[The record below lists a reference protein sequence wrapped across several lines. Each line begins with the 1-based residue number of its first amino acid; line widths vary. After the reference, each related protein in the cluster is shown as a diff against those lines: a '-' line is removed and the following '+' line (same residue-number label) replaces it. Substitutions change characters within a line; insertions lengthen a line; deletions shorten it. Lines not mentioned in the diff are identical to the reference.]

1 MVHSVK
7 HLHVVASST
16 VTTTHTTLSMSYM
29 AQAFL
34 IKEFG
39 GYITDWNGNELN
51 LDSNGKVVASYDSNH
66 HKTILGLLNEIK

>member
-1 MVHSVK
+1 MNIILFGAPGAGK
-7 HLHVVASST
+7 GT
-16 VTTTHTTLSMSYM
+16 
-29 AQAFL
+29 QANFL

-39 GYITDWNGNELN
+39 GYITDWNGNDLN